1 MSSTYKP
8 LFNDQRG
15 GNGDVGGPMA
25 LAPPRSTGR
34 LSDRGKMDTYR
45 GPNNYNYNGPYDYP
59 DMTTRTATSAATART
74 SNPAPSSLCLPAAVI
89 STLRT

>member
-15 GNGDVGGPMA
+15 GVGGPMA
-25 LAPPRSTGR
+25 LAPPRATGR

-45 GPNNYNYNGPYDYP
+45 GPYNYNYDGPYL
-59 DMTTRTATSAATART
+59 
-74 SNPAPSSLCLPAAVI
+74 SSSEVL
-89 STLRT
+89 